1 MTRSPDAPKAFDS
14 ACYAPFVA
22 MEFDPQGRVFTC
34 CTNQLYPMGNVA
46 ESSLREIWHG
56 RRARNLREAV
66 VGYDMSSG
74 CNVCKWHVEHGK
86 QDAIARSYDDL
97 PVETAEPDWPQ
108 RMTFAL
114 SNRCNLACVM
124 CSGELSSRIRH
135 DEGLPPLPDAYDDAF
150 FDQLREFLPHLEYA
164 AFLGGEPF
172 LSPENRRVWDMLVEL
187 DHHIPLSITTN
198 GTLYT
203 PLVEQTLERFPCSL
217 LLSIDALDP
226 DVLRRIRVGV
236 DPEKVLENASRLR
249 DYTVAAGTGFGFMY
263 CLMTSNW
270 EEMPA
275 MLKLADEWDATI
287 QVVHVSVP
295 GMSLEEL
302 SVDELAGVLDGLER
316 AGEKIGDFGS
326 QQATWETEL
335 HQLRTALA
343 ERRAGQ
349 AVTIRR
355 AKPVAGVELLPERST
370 EPSGSEQ
377 RHRAAVER
385 ITRWAPDAAVLTF
398 AADDS
403 GTITAADLPPGRL
416 AGLLGDDWIGRR
428 LDDVIDQARRA
439 TGRDLWL
446 IDHTA
451 EPDLRD
457 QTLIF
462 HHGPPRRGGGGGEI
476 VRVVSVSGQPGGT
489 DDRGTT
495 SYVALDD
502 YYAKFG

>member
-1 MTRSPDAPKAFDS
+1 
-14 ACYAPFVA
+14 
-22 MEFDPQGRVFTC
+22 
-34 CTNQLYPMGNVA
+34 
-46 ESSLREIWHG
+46 
-56 RRARNLREAV
+56 
-66 VGYDMSSG
+66 
-74 CNVCKWHVEHGK
+74 
-86 QDAIARSYDDL
+86 
-97 PVETAEPDWPQ
+97 
-108 RMTFAL
+108 
-114 SNRCNLACVM
+114 
-124 CSGELSSRIRH
+124 
-135 DEGLPPLPDAYDDAF
+135 
-150 FDQLREFLPHLEYA
+150 
-164 AFLGGEPF
+164 
-172 LSPENRRVWDMLVEL
+172 
-187 DHHIPLSITTN
+187 
-198 GTLYT
+198 
-203 PLVEQTLERFPCSL
+203 
-217 LLSIDALDP
+217 
-226 DVLRRIRVGV
+226 
-236 DPEKVLENASRLR
+236 
-249 DYTVAAGTGFGFMY
+249 
-263 CLMTSNW
+263 
-270 EEMPA
+270 

-403 GTITAADLPPGRL
+403 GTITATDLPPGRL